1 MDSVQLMNR
10 TDTKFVFELELLGKV
25 LNEIREYYYVLDINN
40 KRMSAYRSLYYD
52 TNDFEFYFEH
62 HNGKTNRNKVRY
74 REYIDSGLCFL
85 EIKHKTNKGKI
96 SNKITNNNLLYQKDI
111 KKKFVLIKV
120 LYSNINYKDSLMFK
134 NAGGLIK
141 RFPHI
146 PGIDASGVVYF
157 SNSKKFKINDEVFV
171 IAKPLGVESN
181 GSFSEFISVPE
192 QWVNK
197 LPKYLNP
204 KEAMMMGTSGF
215 TAVKAVNKTLKI
227 ILKNKT
233 KPVLVT
239 GATGNVGMFII
250 FLLKSYGVNIEVV
263 SLKKNN
269 NEILK
274 NKSITKI
281 HSPNKFFNTHNFAL
295 LNEKY
300 SVIFD
305 NLGGEIIPGCL
316 KYLIKGG
323 VLVSIGNIL
332 NNMSLINILPLILRE
347 TNIIG
352 INAEYTNFNER
363 KNIIHK
369 FDSSNLKKNLLKV
382 SKIINLKDVSKILKS
397 KKYNKKSYRFIIKI

>member
-1 MDSVQLMNR
+1 M
-10 TDTKFVFELELLGKV
+10 KKKKIFP
-25 LNEIREYYYVLDINN
+25 
-40 KRMSAYRSLYYD
+40 
-52 TNDFEFYFEH
+52 
-62 HNGKTNRNKVRY
+62 
-74 REYIDSGLCFL
+74 
-85 EIKHKTNKGKI
+85 IKYTAIKIYKTNKGKI

-274 NKSITKI
+274 NKSITK
-281 HSPNKFFNTHNFAL
+281 NTFT
-295 LNEKY
+295 KQ
-300 SVIFD
+300 IF
-305 NLGGEIIPGCL
+305 
-316 KYLIKGG
+316 
-323 VLVSIGNIL
+323 
-332 NNMSLINILPLILRE
+332 
-347 TNIIG
+347 
-352 INAEYTNFNER
+352 
-363 KNIIHK
+363 
-369 FDSSNLKKNLLKV
+369 
-382 SKIINLKDVSKILKS
+382 
-397 KKYNKKSYRFIIKI
+397 

>member
-1 MDSVQLMNR
+1 M
-10 TDTKFVFELELLGKV
+10 KKKKIFP
-25 LNEIREYYYVLDINN
+25 
-40 KRMSAYRSLYYD
+40 
-52 TNDFEFYFEH
+52 
-62 HNGKTNRNKVRY
+62 
-74 REYIDSGLCFL
+74 
-85 EIKHKTNKGKI
+85 IKYTAIKIYKTNKGKI

-281 HSPNKFFNTHNFAL
+281 HSPNKFFSTHNFAL